1 MIRALQVLA
10 VFAFLLI
17 MLGINRGAA
26 FLFHSMGTEFTA
38 GALFG
43 GFFVGGIVA
52 LCLWLEPVSPRRQ
65 EACGLACGRL
75 AVAGHDPGCLAEPR
89 LAFERV

>member
-65 EACGLACGRL
+65 EPGALGAGRREQKGADYIDL
-75 AVAGHDPGCLAEPR
+75 
-89 LAFERV
+89 